1 MISQEKFTQ
10 LVKDLDEGVMIT
22 SQVLIKG
29 LVQTIAELDARCMV
43 AEQTI
48 QMTLDTA
55 ERLMADVAKGAI
67 QTIGIRDHAKAR
79 KLAKLAGEAAG
90 RLTGAV
96 ELFMAGKVLEAQQAV
111 WNMGAETDEGA
122 EDTETTEVAE

>member
-1 MISQEKFTQ
+1 MISQDRFNQ
-10 LVKDLDEGVMIT
+10 VVKDIQEGVMVT
-22 SQVLIKG
+22 SQTTIQE
-29 LVQTIAELDARCMV
+29 LVQTVAELDARCMV

-48 QMTLDTA
+48 QMTLETA

-111 WNMGAETDEGA
+111 WNMGADA
-122 EDTETTEVAE
+122 EDTEDAETTEVAE